1 MKSLALWIVPAF
13 ALALVLGGCG
23 TLEHRPEPA
32 SSGGASKTAPTD
44 ASAEPSPS
52 KVRPADSEF
61 GFNLHIFGVSYHPDR
76 EGARRN
82 KLDNELN
89 VGLGINYRFH
99 DDNRGK
105 AFIEAGVYKDS
116 GNAWAKF
123 AGVGYQFKLGERW
136 SLGADLLV
144 FDSPTYNNGRVFIAP
159 IPRLV
164 YNFGAVK
171 LNAVYAPRYGEQNQF
186 EVFALFITI
195 PFGQ

>member
-1 MKSLALWIVPAF
+1 MKYLAYWLFPAF
-13 ALALVLGGCG
+13 AVVLALGGCG
-23 TLEHRPEPA
+23 TLEHRSEPA
-32 SSGGASKTAPTD
+32 SSGGASKTVPAD
-44 ASAEPSPS
+44 ASAEPSP

-61 GFNLHIFGVSYHPDR
+61 GFNLHIFGISYHPDR
-76 EGARRN
+76 EGARRS

-99 DDNRGK
+99 DDDRGR
-105 AFIEAGVYKDS
+105 AFVEAGFYKDS

-123 AGVGYQFKLGERW
+123 AGVGYQFKLGEHW

-144 FDSPTYNNGRVFIAP
+144 FDSPTYNNGRTFIAP

-164 YNFGAVK
+164 YSFGAVK
-171 LNAVYAPRYGEQNQF
+171 LNAVYAPRYAGYNEL
-186 EVFALFITI
+186 EVFALFLTI